1 MVDWNQRAFYILPV
15 KNIFMKKK
23 HLINYYNLKDRYL
36 NILLT
41 CFNSIFVLNSD
52 LNNVSWIKLY

>member
-23 HLINYYNLKDRYL
+23 HLINYYNL
-36 NILLT
+36 
-41 CFNSIFVLNSD
+41 
-52 LNNVSWIKLY
+52 